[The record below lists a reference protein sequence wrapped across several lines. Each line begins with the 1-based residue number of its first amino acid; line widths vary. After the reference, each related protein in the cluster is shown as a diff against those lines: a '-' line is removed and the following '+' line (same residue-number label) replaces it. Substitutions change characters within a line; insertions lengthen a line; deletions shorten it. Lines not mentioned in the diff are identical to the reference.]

1 MSFTTG
7 VQLAGVASERN
18 EHGSRQTDPS
28 IVTEDEGWQWEQSS
42 FLFDM
47 GEDNGLL
54 GVGALSTDFDS
65 ARHSSTSSVDALD
78 YAKWRD
84 PYEPNGLDHEIFSS
98 TISCDRR
105 SVSLRK
111 W

>member
-1 MSFTTG
+1 LRILLSNSVRRGEKEAKTTG
-7 VQLAGVASERN
+7 VQLTGVASERN

-54 GVGALSTDFDS
+54 GVGA
-65 ARHSSTSSVDALD
+65 
-78 YAKWRD
+78 
-84 PYEPNGLDHEIFSS
+84 
-98 TISCDRR
+98 
-105 SVSLRK
+105 
-111 W
+111 